1 MADIRLF
8 IATND
13 PRQAV
18 RDVLGV
24 STLLDVPDFVRVV
37 SDPAHIAKLPDG
49 ARGIGR
55 WYGAHRSMAEFA
67 WIDRRAAGGI
77 TCVSTAFQDRLNE
90 WKDARRAEEAALLR
104 QILAEEARS
113 SFTVV
118 VPSPTPETIKPRQ
131 KWS

>member
-8 IATND
+8 IVTDD
-13 PRQAV
+13 PRQAAL
-18 RDVLGV
+18 DVLGV

-37 SDPAHIAKLPDG
+37 SDPAQIARLPDG

-67 WIDRRAAGGI
+67 WVDRRAQGG
-77 TCVSTAFQDRLNE
+77 VSGVSSAFQDRLNE
-90 WKDARRAEEAALLR
+90 WKAARRAEEAALLR
-104 QILAEEARS
+104 EILAEEKRS
-113 SFTVV
+113 HFAVV
-118 VPSPTPETIKPRQ
+118 APATAQETIKPRQ

>member
-1 MADIRLF
+1 MADVRLF
-8 IATND
+8 IVTDD

-24 STLLDVPDFVRVV
+24 STLLEVPDFVRVV
-37 SDPAHIAKLPDG
+37 SAPMQIATLPDG

-67 WIDRRAAGGI
+67 WMDRRARGG
-77 TCVSTAFQDRLNE
+77 VSGVSAAFQDRLNE
-90 WKDARRAEEAALLR
+90 WKAARRAEETALLR
-104 QILAEEARS
+104 QILAEEAS
-113 SFTVV
+113 SHLAVV
-118 VPSPTPETIKPRQ
+118 EPATAPETKPRQ